1 MDSQAH
7 NMYYHDGAESNAGLF
22 GVDYSAGYGEVTN
35 VDSSM
40 NFDNSLG
47 SVGHHEAPEMPVQ
60 TAAGLPMENMLPN
73 EYWTR
78 RPSFG
83 NHVRARRVSGAP
95 ERERVLPREGMQHL
109 LPGRIPKKVRNT
121 KKWRMKQRSKA
132 RADDDKDV
140 KEEDEEEEED
150 SEDLERSE
158 AARVPI
164 NPQDY
169 YGKPSRSP
177 EPWGWRNEKKGHC
190 TFRYNELGE
199 FAYNLTFTK
208 SDLQAYFDG
217 QPPKR
222 YDPERD
228 QARWVS
234 RKLLPDEKI
243 RDGKKRSGL
252 TLWIGWTPAQAN
264 DRYPNAEFSNVC
276 RFHDCPVKGGT
287 FRGGYPRVAFD
298 ERMNTDGKSRDPYHV
313 AGYMHLFCLE
323 QHFDIIKLMEE
334 VDVRLDTRVFAKEDN
349 LASFHTRQEPNVLI
363 SAARDW
369 LSSEWARKAE
379 WDNYLFHLHEQRKNS
394 AAPLKRAQTVR
405 PRSFDDSLTKKM
417 VETDSNN
424 YSQSG
429 VVSRQKRRE
438 AGSARGEKPLDA
450 SEHLGNI
457 EYFALERRKRGGKK
471 KAPKKSKKKGS
482 QEAAREEADAHRNNE
497 GLLHRLY
504 EVEHFT
510 STFVPGRQGPSDWDA
525 LGRPGPGFKPR
536 ASFSQRIAE
545 SAPVSRRQS
554 RLSQDFS
561 LPAPDHTILM
571 GNAHSSGFVTDP
583 PLVAMPPPYAPSG
596 YAPSGY
602 GPSGYAH
609 SAYAPAV
616 QNYSLPA
623 INSILPTVNEQLS
636 DFDQFLS
643 SVPIDQPLAD
653 LDNLLSGNQNCGSL
667 TGLETGFIPTVSSH
681 QRPKRA
687 RDEDGW
693 ADLLVDQAA
702 LESQPPPRKRAR
714 SNSDGSVERL
724 SLSRRRRSNSIELGR
739 SVDRSDRY
747 AWEPPASAPV
757 YVDHGDS
764 PVDFSKTY
772 NTLSVKRK
780 HHDVDTNDEWYATDQ
795 PPRKRSRTDAFRPS
809 QLAGTISPIAL
820 TPTYFDNLD
829 PAFDFTADGLGLA
842 DGQVV
847 LPDGQLDPWAG
858 LVSGP
863 SGDLS
868 GAHSDNTADWFDLQ
882 MGINN
887 QNGPLP
893 SLASVEEAQQ
903 AILNIEDSI
912 LDEYTNVSLDSD
924 EAQVAV
930 VESSSPPLPSLS
942 SVLDIQFDMAAEV
955 NNNDGADDADIDA
968 LFGADSPTE
977 DVDEN

>member
-1 MDSQAH
+1 
-7 NMYYHDGAESNAGLF
+7 
-22 GVDYSAGYGEVTN
+22 
-35 VDSSM
+35 
-40 NFDNSLG
+40 
-47 SVGHHEAPEMPVQ
+47 
-60 TAAGLPMENMLPN
+60 
-73 EYWTR
+73 
-78 RPSFG
+78 
-83 NHVRARRVSGAP
+83 
-95 ERERVLPREGMQHL
+95 
-109 LPGRIPKKVRNT
+109 
-121 KKWRMKQRSKA
+121 MKQRSKA

-140 KEEDEEEEED
+140 KEGEDEKEDD

-177 EPWGWRNEKKGHC
+177 EPWGWRNEKNGHC

-199 FAYNLTFTK
+199 FAYNLTFSK

-228 QARWVS
+228 EARWVS
-234 RKLLPDEKI
+234 RKLLPDERI

-276 RFHDCPVKGGT
+276 RFRDCPVKGGT

-298 ERMNTDGKSRDPYHV
+298 ERLNTDGKSRDPYHV

-349 LASFHTRQEPNVLI
+349 LASFQTRQEPDVLI
-363 SAARDW
+363 PAARDW

-394 AAPLKRAQTVR
+394 AAPLKRPQTVR

-457 EYFALERRKRGGKK
+457 EYFALEREKRGGKK

-482 QEAAREEADAHRNNE
+482 KEAAREEADAHRNNE
-497 GLLHRLY
+497 GLLHRVY

-510 STFVPGRQGPSDWDA
+510 STFVPGRQGPSDWDP
-525 LGRPGPGFKPR
+525 LGRPGPGFQPR
-536 ASFSQRIAE
+536 ASFSQRVIE
-545 SAPVSRRQS
+545 SPPVSRRQS

-561 LPAPDHTILM
+561 LPPPVHTIPM
-571 GNAHSSGFVTDP
+571 GNQHSSGFVTDP

-609 SAYAPAV
+609 SAYVPAV
-616 QNYSLPA
+616 QNYNLPA
-623 INSILPTVNEQLS
+623 INSILPTVNEQPS
-636 DFDQFLS
+636 DFAQFLS
-643 SVPIDQPLAD
+643 CVPIDQPLAD
-653 LDNLLSGNQNCGSL
+653 LDNLLSGNQTSGSL
-667 TGLETGFIPTVSSH
+667 NPTGLETRFNPTASSH

-687 RDEDGW
+687 RDEDDW
-693 ADLLVDQAA
+693 DDLLVDQAA
-702 LESQPPPRKRAR
+702 LESKSQPPPRKRAR
-714 SNSDGSVERL
+714 ASSDASEERL

-739 SVDRSDRY
+739 SVHRPDRY
-747 AWEPPASAPV
+747 AWEPPASAPVV

-764 PVDFSKTY
+764 PVDFSKMY

-780 HHDVDTNDEWYATDQ
+780 HDDDDTNDDSYAAE

-809 QLAGTISPIAL
+809 QLAGKISPIAL

-829 PAFDFTADGLGLA
+829 PALAFTADGLDLP

-847 LPDGQLDPWAG
+847 LPDSQLDPWAG
-858 LVSGP
+858 LVSWPPGN
-863 SGDLS
+863 LS
-868 GAHSDNTADWFDLQ
+868 GAQSDNTADWFDLQ
-882 MGINN
+882 MGMNN

-893 SLASVEEAQQ
+893 SLATLEEVQQ
-903 AILNIEDSI
+903 AILDFEGSI
-912 LDEYTNVSLDSD
+912 LDEYTNASLDSD
-924 EAQVAV
+924 EAPAA
-930 VESSSPPLPSLS
+930 ESSSPPLPSLS
-942 SVLDIQFDMAAEV
+942 SVLDIQYDMAAGES
-955 NNNDGADDADIDA
+955 NNGSADDADIDA
-968 LFGADSPTE
+968 LFDADSNTG
-977 DVDEN
+977 DADEN

>member
-7 NMYYHDGAESNAGLF
+7 NMYYLDGAESNAGLF
-22 GVDYSAGYGEVTN
+22 GIDHSAGYGEVTN
-35 VDSSM
+35 VDPSM
-40 NFDNSLG
+40 NFDNSMG
-47 SVGHHEAPEMPVQ
+47 SVGHHGVPKMPDQ
-60 TAAGLPMENMLPN
+60 TAAGLPMENMLPK

-83 NHVRARRVSGAP
+83 NHVRVRRVSGTP

-132 RADDDKDV
+132 RADDDKDI
-140 KEEDEEEEED
+140 KEEDDEEEED

-164 NPQDY
+164 NSQDY
-169 YGKPSRSP
+169 YGKPGRSP
-177 EPWGWRNEKKGHC
+177 EPWGWRNEKNGHC

-199 FAYNLTFTK
+199 FAYNLTFCK

-228 QARWVS
+228 QLRWVS
-234 RKLLPDEKI
+234 RKLLPDERI

-276 RFHDCPVKGGT
+276 RFRDCPVKGGT

-298 ERMNTDGKSRDPYHV
+298 ERLNTD
-313 AGYMHLFCLE
+313 E

-349 LASFHTRQEPNVLI
+349 LASFQTRQEPDVLI
-363 SAARDW
+363 PAARDW

-457 EYFALERRKRGGKK
+457 EYFALEREKRGGKK
-471 KAPKKSKKKGS
+471 KAPKKSKKKGFK
-482 QEAAREEADAHRNNE
+482 EAAREEADAHRNNE
-497 GLLHRLY
+497 GLLHRVY

-525 LGRPGPGFKPR
+525 LGRPGPGFQPR
-536 ASFSQRIAE
+536 ASFSQRVIE
-545 SAPVSRRQS
+545 SPPVSRRQS

-561 LPAPDHTILM
+561 LPAPVHTIPM
-571 GNAHSSGFVTDP
+571 GNQHSSGFVTDP
-583 PLVAMPPPYAPSG
+583 PLVAMPPPY
-596 YAPSGY
+596 

-609 SAYAPAV
+609 SAYVPSV
-616 QNYSLPA
+616 QNYSLLA
-623 INSILPTVNEQLS
+623 ISSILPTVNEQSS
-636 DFDQFLS
+636 DFSQFLS

-653 LDNLLSGNQNCGSL
+653 LDNLLSGNQTCGSSNP
-667 TGLETGFIPTVSSH
+667 TSLETRFIPTASSH
-681 QRPKRA
+681 QQMKRA
-687 RDEDGW
+687 REEDNW
-693 ADLLVDQAA
+693 DDLLVDQAA
-702 LESQPPPRKRAR
+702 LESESQPPPRKRAR
-714 SNSDGSVERL
+714 ANSDASEERS

-739 SVDRSDRY
+739 SVDRPDRY

-757 YVDHGDS
+757 VYVNHGDS

-780 HHDVDTNDEWYATDQ
+780 HDDDDTHDDSSAAE
-795 PPRKRSRTDAFRPS
+795 PPHKRSRTDAFRPS
-809 QLAGTISPIAL
+809 QLAGNISPIAL

-829 PAFDFTADGLGLA
+829 AALDFTADGLGLA

-847 LPDGQLDPWAG
+847 LPDSQLDPWAG

-863 SGDLS
+863 PGDLR
-868 GAHSDNTADWFDLQ
+868 GAQSDNTADWFDLQ
-882 MGINN
+882 MGMNN

-893 SLASVEEAQQ
+893 SLATVEEAQQ
-903 AILNIEDSI
+903 AILDFEDSI
-912 LDEYTNVSLDSD
+912 LDEYTNASLDSD
-924 EAQVAV
+924 EARAAEPPSQ
-930 VESSSPPLPSLS
+930 PLPSLS
-942 SVLDIQFDMAAEV
+942 SVLDIQSDMAVVGE
-955 NNNDGADDADIDA
+955 NSNGGADDADIDA
-968 LFGADSPTE
+968 LFDADSNTG
-977 DVDEN
+977 DADEN